1 MELLF
6 SFVFVFP
13 LLGSIACDTLCE
25 TPQGRGRPKKG
36 GAGPVWG
43 HGDGSTEVCD
53 KIIIAK
59 QCKKIYNRLSTEV
72 CDKSIIAKQCEKY
85 KIAFQYQTMSEGP
98 SKGRPVGQVD
108 KLKCGIRKVIATAK
122 INITVKH

>member
-6 SFVFVFP
+6 SFFLHFP
-13 LLGSIACDTLCE
+13 LFGSDGCDTLCE

-53 KIIIAK
+53 KMMIAK
-59 QCKKIYNRLSTEV
+59 
-72 CDKSIIAKQCEKY
+72 
-85 KIAFQYQTMSEGP
+85 
-98 SKGRPVGQVD
+98 
-108 KLKCGIRKVIATAK
+108 
-122 INITVKH
+122 

>member
-1 MELLF
+1 MKKQHGLAGTPKVVSGTFVF

-43 HGDGSTEVCD
+43 HGDGSTEVCN
-53 KIIIAK
+53 KIITAK
-59 QCKKIYNRLSTEV
+59 QCKKYT
-72 CDKSIIAKQCEKY
+72 
-85 KIAFQYQTMSEGP
+85 IAFQYQTMSEGP

-108 KLKCGIRKVIATAK
+108 KLKCWHKK
-122 INITVKH
+122 SHCYC

>member
-53 KIIIAK
+53 K
-59 QCKKIYNRLSTEV
+59 
-72 CDKSIIAKQCEKY
+72 SIIAKQCEKY
-85 KIAFQYQTMSEGP
+85 KVAFQYQTMSEGP
-98 SKGRPVGQVD
+98 SKGRPVGQVY
-108 KLKCGIRKVIATAK
+108 KLKCWREVIVTAK
-122 INITVKH
+122 INITVKN